1 MMLHDA
7 EGGKVREGAG
17 DDDVRLGH
25 RGLRDAE
32 QVQGAEG
39 DVTKP
44 QRQGRHQL
52 ETHPDSGG
60 GK

>member
-1 MMLHDA
+1 MLHDA
-7 EGGKVREGAG
+7 KGGKVREGAG

-44 QRQGRHQL
+44 QRQGGHRL
-52 ETHPDSGG
+52 ETLPEGSGG
-60 GK
+60 E